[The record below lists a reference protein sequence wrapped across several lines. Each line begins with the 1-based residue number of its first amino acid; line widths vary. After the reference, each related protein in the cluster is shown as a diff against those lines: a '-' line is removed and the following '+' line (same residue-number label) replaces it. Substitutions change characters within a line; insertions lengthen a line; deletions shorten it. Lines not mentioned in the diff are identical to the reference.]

1 MPATEGQRKVEP
13 KIATGFVYLMKSG
26 RHYKVGRTNSVG
38 RRGSELTI
46 KIPVPP
52 TTIHSIETD
61 DPVARS
67 GKFKLS
73 FGEDL
78 RSQPRLPRFISW
90 GLHAPHWNTWRDPG
104 GPMALNWKREITA
117 MVLSAN
123 EESLI
128 KVVRMLPPD
137 EARKVLVWAQQLAD
151 LGGGRRVEWS
161 DSWSDDDLRDATIA
175 SLERFEE
182 QEREGR

>member
-1 MPATEGQRKVEP
+1 
-13 KIATGFVYLMKSG
+13 
-26 RHYKVGRTNSVG
+26 
-38 RRGSELTI
+38 
-46 KIPVPP
+46 
-52 TTIHSIETD
+52 
-61 DPVARS
+61 
-67 GKFKLS
+67 
-73 FGEDL
+73 
-78 RSQPRLPRFISW
+78 
-90 GLHAPHWNTWRDPG
+90 
-104 GPMALNWKREITA
+104 MALNWRREIKA

-175 SLERFEE
+175 SLEQFEE